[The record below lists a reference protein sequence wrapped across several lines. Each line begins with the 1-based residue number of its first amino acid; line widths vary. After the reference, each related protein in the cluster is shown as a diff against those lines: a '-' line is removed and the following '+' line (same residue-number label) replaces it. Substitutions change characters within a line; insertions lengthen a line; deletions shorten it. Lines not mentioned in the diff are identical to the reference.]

1 MIGILIISHGDLG
14 NSLIHCANHVMG
26 KRPEH
31 LMHLGVTIQDDPDVI
46 IPKALELLKQLDC
59 GDGVLILSDI
69 CGATPC
75 NIANQLVIPGR
86 VECLSG
92 ANLSMLVRAI
102 TYRNKEV
109 EIINKLGLHARAS
122 AKITQLAGKFQ
133 SEVWLSRNEHRV
145 NAKSIMGVMMLA
157 ANKGSKINIETTG
170 SDETEAMLALIN
182 LIEDYFGE
190 DE

>member
-14 NSLIHCANHVMG
+14 NCLIHCANHVMG
-26 KRPEH
+26 KRPKH

-75 NIANQLVIPGR
+75 NIANQLVDPGR

-92 ANLSMLVRAI
+92 ANLSMLVRAL
-102 TYRNKEV
+102 TYRNEPLESVVEKALSGGKE
-109 EIINKLGLHARAS
+109 
-122 AKITQLAGKFQ
+122 
-133 SEVWLSRNEHRV
+133 
-145 NAKSIMGVMMLA
+145 GVMRIYSRSGN
-157 ANKGSKINIETTG
+157 AN
-170 SDETEAMLALIN
+170 
-182 LIEDYFGE
+182 
-190 DE
+190 

>member
-31 LMHLGVTIQDDPDVI
+31 LMHLGVTIQDDPEVI
-46 IPKALELLKQLDC
+46 VPKALELLKQLDC

-75 NIANQLVIPGR
+75 NIANRLVNPGR

-92 ANLSMLVRAI
+92 ANLSMLIRAL
-102 TYRNKEV
+102 TYRNEPLESLVEKALSGGKEGV
-109 EIINKLGLHARAS
+109 MRIY
-122 AKITQLAGKFQ
+122 
-133 SEVWLSRNEHRV
+133 SRSG
-145 NAKSIMGVMMLA
+145 NAKQ
-157 ANKGSKINIETTG
+157 GS
-170 SDETEAMLALIN
+170 
-182 LIEDYFGE
+182 
-190 DE
+190 

>member
-14 NSLIHCANHVMG
+14 NCLIHCANHVMG
-26 KRPEH
+26 KKPEH

-75 NIANQLVIPGR
+75 NIANQLVDPGR

-92 ANLSMLVRAI
+92 ANLSMLVRAL
-102 TYRNKEV
+102 TYRNEPLESVVEKALSGGKE
-109 EIINKLGLHARAS
+109 
-122 AKITQLAGKFQ
+122 
-133 SEVWLSRNEHRV
+133 
-145 NAKSIMGVMMLA
+145 GVMRIYSRSGN
-157 ANKGSKINIETTG
+157 AN
-170 SDETEAMLALIN
+170 
-182 LIEDYFGE
+182 
-190 DE
+190 

>member
-14 NSLIHCANHVMG
+14 NCLIHCANHVMG
-26 KRPEH
+26 KRPKY

-75 NIANQLVIPGR
+75 NIANQLVDPGR

-92 ANLSMLVRAI
+92 ANLSMLVRAL
-102 TYRNKEV
+102 TYRNEPLESVVEKALSGGKE
-109 EIINKLGLHARAS
+109 
-122 AKITQLAGKFQ
+122 
-133 SEVWLSRNEHRV
+133 
-145 NAKSIMGVMMLA
+145 GVMRIYSRSGNA
-157 ANKGSKINIETTG
+157 S
-170 SDETEAMLALIN
+170 
-182 LIEDYFGE
+182 
-190 DE
+190 

>member
-46 IPKALELLKQLDC
+46 ILNALELLKQLDC

-75 NIANQLVIPGR
+75 NIATELVNPGR

-92 ANLSMLVRAI
+92 VNLSMLIRAL
-102 TYRNKEV
+102 TYREESLESLVEKALSGGKE
-109 EIINKLGLHARAS
+109 
-122 AKITQLAGKFQ
+122 
-133 SEVWLSRNEHRV
+133 
-145 NAKSIMGVMMLA
+145 
-157 ANKGSKINIETTG
+157 G
-170 SDETEAMLALIN
+170 SDAYLFEI
-182 LIEDYFGE
+182 
-190 DE
+190 

>member
-14 NSLIHCANHVMG
+14 NCLIHCANHVMG
-26 KRPEH
+26 KKPEH

-75 NIANQLVIPGR
+75 NIANQLVDPGR

-92 ANLSMLVRAI
+92 ANLSMLVRAL
-102 TYRNKEV
+102 TYRNEPLESVVEKALSGGKEGV
-109 EIINKLGLHARAS
+109 MRIY
-122 AKITQLAGKFQ
+122 
-133 SEVWLSRNEHRV
+133 SRSG
-145 NAKSIMGVMMLA
+145 NAK
-157 ANKGSKINIETTG
+157 
-170 SDETEAMLALIN
+170 
-182 LIEDYFGE
+182 
-190 DE
+190 

>member
-75 NIANQLVIPGR
+75 NIANQLVNPGR

-92 ANLSMLVRAI
+92 ANLSMLVRAL
-102 TYRNKEV
+102 TYRNESLESVVEKALSGGKE
-109 EIINKLGLHARAS
+109 
-122 AKITQLAGKFQ
+122 
-133 SEVWLSRNEHRV
+133 
-145 NAKSIMGVMMLA
+145 GVMRIYSRSDD
-157 ANKGSKINIETTG
+157 AN
-170 SDETEAMLALIN
+170 
-182 LIEDYFGE
+182 
-190 DE
+190 